1 MSDKLQF
8 VAFADGG
15 FNLRD
20 KLKFV
25 GHFPGRIDMTIQNMR
40 VLPAVVLATSLL
52 LFGGA
57 LAGEKKVRM
66 KDLPEAVRKTVQE
79 QSKDATIRGLAK
91 EVEDGKTFYEAEL
104 TVNGHN
110 KDVLIDP
117 TGAVVE
123 IEEQVALSSLPAEV
137 KATIQKAAGKGKITA
152 VESVTKNNTL
162 EAYEAHVSTAGKK
175 SEIKVAPNGTL
186 ITAEKE
192 PGKKEE
198 KEEGKKAPKKTK
210 KP

>member
-1 MSDKLQF
+1 
-8 VAFADGG
+8 
-15 FNLRD
+15 
-20 KLKFV
+20 
-25 GHFPGRIDMTIQNMR
+25 MTDQNTR
-40 VLPAVVLATSLL
+40 VLPAVLLATTLL
-52 LFGGA
+52 LFGSA
-57 LAGEKKVRM
+57 LASEKKVKM

-79 QSKDATIRGLAK
+79 QSKGATIRGLAK

-117 TGAVVE
+117 AGAVVE
-123 IEEQVALSSLPAEV
+123 IEEQVTVSSLPAEV

-152 VESVTKNNTL
+152 VESVTKNNAL
-162 EAYEAHVSTAGKK
+162 EAYEAHVSTAGRK

-186 ITAEKE
+186 IAAEKE
-192 PGKKEE
+192 QSGKEE

>member
-1 MSDKLQF
+1 MPCVKN
-8 VAFADGG
+8 VTAFL
-15 FNLRD
+15 FSL
-20 KLKFV
+20 
-25 GHFPGRIDMTIQNMR
+25 
-40 VLPAVVLATSLL
+40 SLL
-52 LFGGA
+52 LSANTFA
-57 LAGEKKVRM
+57 QNSETSVKM
-66 KDLPEAVRKTVQE
+66 KDLPEAVRKTVQQ
-79 QSKDATIRGLAK
+79 QSKGAIIRGLAK

-137 KATIQKAAGKGKITA
+137 KATVRKAAGKGKITA
-152 VESVTKNNTL
+152 VESITKSNTL

-186 ITAEKE
+186 ITADKE
-192 PGKKEE
+192 QGEKEE
-198 KEEGKKAPKKTK
+198 KEESKKAPKKAK